1 MSASFLRRK
10 SGFDR
15 NRILAEASRA
25 RARHRRHKAIKLY
38 RWVLAVEPRNAEL
51 HARLAPLLAETGQ
64 EFDAWV
70 SYQAAAG
77 AWARQGHLDK
87 AIGVYREAAR
97 LLPREVRIWH
107 SIARL
112 QGKSGREAEALETLL
127 EGSRQFKA
135 RWARPQAIFLLR
147 RAREIDA
154 WHVESVLELA
164 RLLASTE
171 QRREAALLLGGL
183 ARRCRGV
190 ELRRVRRIQFRIE
203 PSLAALWR
211 WLRLVG
217 QRPAEPQPHAG
228 GARVAVLRPRQARQ
242 WG

>member
-1 MSASFLRRK
+1 MSAGFLRK
-10 SGFDR
+10 KNGFDR

-25 RARHRRHKAIKLY
+25 RSKRRRHKAIALY

-51 HARLAPLLAETGQ
+51 HARLGPLLAETGQ
-64 EFDAWV
+64 EFDSWL

-77 AWARQGHLDK
+77 AYARQGLLDK
-87 AIGVYREAAR
+87 AVGVYREAAR
-97 LLPREVRIWH
+97 LLPREVKIWH

-112 QGKSGREAEALETLL
+112 QCKAGREAEALETLL

-154 WHVESVLELA
+154 WHFESVLDLA
-164 RLLASTE
+164 RLLASSE
-171 QRREAALLLGGL
+171 QGSEAELLLGGL
-183 ARRCRGV
+183 VRRCHGA
-190 ELRRVRRIQFRIE
+190 ELRRVRAIQFRAE
-203 PSLAALWR
+203 PSLATMWR
-211 WLRLVG
+211 WLRQVA
-217 QRPAEPQPHAG
+217 QRHAEPQQRAG

-242 WG
+242 IG